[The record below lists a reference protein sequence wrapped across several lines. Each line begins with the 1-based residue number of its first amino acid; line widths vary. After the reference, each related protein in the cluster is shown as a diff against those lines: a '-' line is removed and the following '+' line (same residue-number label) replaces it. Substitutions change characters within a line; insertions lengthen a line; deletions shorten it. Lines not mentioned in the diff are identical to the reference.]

1 MENNEMSDI
10 NGTYAWTSQ
19 HSGFTVP
26 AMGAALIGEARDGFP
41 LAAQCCDLAAGMLI
55 IGGTACLGFG
65 TFTLKHLE
73 DWSLQL
79 LIPTSRP
86 PGCGSRQLC
95 VLNRPTSES
104 MWSNLQDPNLAR
116 ESTANIRPCCG
127 EKKKP
132 RKNENPKFR
141 NSPQSPSKKNRTT
154 DQWIVIF
161 GSSQLHQFP
170 SVLMDWTPIPS
181 IYHFQTHPTIISCL
195 IPIRQTHKNHTK
207 YAYVCI
213 CMHIIY
219 IYIMYIYMHIYI
231 WYVYIYGMYAI
242 IFPQNIL
249 RFVVQTHLRS
259 PEVTWNLKSP

>member
-1 MENNEMSDI
+1 
-10 NGTYAWTSQ
+10 
-19 HSGFTVP
+19 
-26 AMGAALIGEARDGFP
+26 LARLP
-41 LAAQCCDLAAGMLI
+41 WNI
-55 IGGTACLGFG
+55 
-65 TFTLKHLE
+65 LKTGPCSCWFLH
-73 DWSLQL
+73 
-79 LIPTSRP
+79 PSRP

-95 VLNRPTSES
+95 VQNRPTSES

-181 IYHFQTHPTIISCL
+181 IDHFQTHPTIISCL
-195 IPIRQTHKNHTK
+195 IPIRQTHQNHTK
-207 YAYVCI
+207 YAYIYNIYI
-213 CMHIIY
+213 CIY
-219 IYIMYIYMHIYI
+219 IYVYMYIHMLCMPLYLLRISSDLSVKHI
-231 WYVYIYGMYAI
+231 
-242 IFPQNIL
+242 FD
-249 RFVVQTHLRS
+249 R
-259 PEVTWNLKSP
+259 LKSPEIWNHHKSHRYLVIKSINHYWISHHYWIFTITKSPYKSPNGKSP